1 MDRSRN
7 IFALILSSLVLVVTI
22 FALLAIWGLIPD
34 IDWER
39 LLKRGLWSLF
49 VLFISSAIIMFI
61 FNVLYKAPLKPPK
74 SPNDSGG
81 PTSP

>member
-7 IFALILSSLVLVVTI
+7 VFALILASLVLLVTV
-22 FALLAIWGLIPD
+22 FALLAIWEIIPD
-34 IDWER
+34 IDWDK
-39 LLKRGLWSLF
+39 LLRRGLWSLF

-74 SPNDSGG
+74 P
-81 PTSP
+81 PTEE